1 MEGLL
6 ARRSQYADRARS
18 GERGRRDGIGD
29 DDGEASTSGRS
40 ADEDDGYSEGEEEL
54 AEEEEEEEEVMGEGP
69 HVGLGLDALFGHA
82 RLAAAAGPQTDTAH
96 FADWEV
102 HSRGIASK
110 LLAGMGYVKGRGLGR
125 LGGWVDRWVSRT
137 GSSFFSRL

>member
-1 MEGLL
+1 ML
-6 ARRSQYADRARS
+6 AHRSQYAARRAGRS
-18 GERGRRDGIGD
+18 GERGGRDGID
-29 DDGEASTSGRS
+29 DNDGEASTSDGS
-40 ADEDDGYSEGEEEL
+40 ADDDDGASEGAEGVAAEKEEV
-54 AEEEEEEEEVMGEGP
+54 EEEEEMGEGP
-69 HVGLGLDALFGHA
+69 HTGLGLDALFGHA

-125 LGGWVDRWVSRT
+125 LGGWVGGRV
-137 GSSFFSRL
+137 GIMHCFHVF